1 MDNADTVII
10 AARLRTLADQVSL
23 IAAGLAS
30 LAENRR
36 GQALHAAAKEWRYE
50 MTCIM
55 DDAEDAADAELDA
68 SFGEAFEE
76 SESPAATRCDAA
88 AKLAADA
95 EANGYDAIADGI
107 RAVAEAHFR
116 R

>member
-1 MDNADTVII
+1 MNESDTSII
-10 AARLRTLADQVSL
+10 AARLRTLADQ
-23 IAAGLAS
+23 IAMIAGGLAS
-30 LAENRR
+30 IPENRR

-68 SFGEAFEE
+68 SFGEAFSEP
-76 SESPAATRCDAA
+76 ESPTAVRCDAA

-95 EANGYDAIADGI
+95 EANGYSAIAEGI
-107 RAVAEAHFR
+107 RAVAEAHYR

>member
-1 MDNADTVII
+1 MDNADTAII
-10 AARLRTLADQVSL
+10 AARLRTLADQVSI

-36 GQALHAAAKEWRYE
+36 GQLLHAAAKEWRYE

-55 DDAEDAADAELDA
+55 DDAENAADAELAA
-68 SFGEAFEE
+68 SFAEAFD
-76 SESPAATRCDAA
+76 SPESPAATRCDAA
-88 AKLAADA
+88 AKLAAEADA
-95 EANGYDAIADGI
+95 HGYVAIAAGI